1 MPPIKTAAEIFRR
14 YVTNGVPG
22 SGINPVNKDDVV
34 AWGSFLE
41 STIGQVGLGYSTL
54 ALLNGDLAHG
64 AGTLSFVYNDATA
77 AYNGLYQKS
86 GASGSGT
93 WTRIGDLWETVVN
106 LNVTGGTANAITAT
120 AIENPILPGAKL
132 FLLTPT
138 AANTGPTTI
147 NINGTGAVAIKNAFG
162 VDLAANSLLAGSQVL
177 MAWQTDHYQLLLSA
191 NPDASAFTAS
201 CTASAAAASA
211 SASAAASSA
220 ASLSG
225 VVGMSPPGG
234 RLTLVSGVD
243 APSSD
248 QAAAASIYY
257 TPSASEWIRIFDG
270 TNDVLRQF
278 AELTLALD
286 GTSGHTGYHQSGKIY
301 DLWVYWNGSTA
312 VLGTGPAWAS
322 DTSRG
327 TGAGTS
333 EYEFYKGLPRNKNTL
348 TNLRFGSASGNTVSV
363 PARQATLVGS
373 FRATA
378 DGQASDTQLRRLLS
392 NAYNPAPRKMF
403 ANAETLGSSWAYST
417 FSFRQVHANTANQ
430 TEVLQCLSN
439 RAGRARAIGTSQH
452 SAGGV
457 LMFTGIGINSTS
469 VNSGKG
475 GLHPIVAANLATQGS
490 SEWEGNYA
498 LGYTKIVWLEAAAA
512 SGTTT
517 WLAGDATIAAFSS
530 GLQAECWN

>member
-1 MPPIKTAAEIFRR
+1 MSVIKTAAEIFRR

-86 GASGSGT
+86 GASGAGT

-120 AIENPILPGAKL
+120 AIENPTVPGAKL

-191 NPDASAFTAS
+191 NPDASAFTAACAAS
-201 CTASAAAASA
+201 ASAAAGSASAAAASA
-211 SASAAASSA
+211 T
-220 ASLSG
+220 SLAG
-225 VVGMSPPGG
+225 IVGLAPPGG
-234 RLTLVSGVD
+234 RLTLVSGVA

-248 QAAAASIYY
+248 QAAVSTVFY
-257 TPSASEWIRIFDG
+257 TPDTGEYVRIYDG

-278 AELTLALD
+278 SEMSLALD
-286 GTSGHTGYHQSGKIY
+286 SNAAHTGYHQSGKQFLFFVAY
-301 DLWVYWNGSTA
+301 SGGSL
-312 VLGTGPAWAS
+312 VFGTGPAMANDS
-322 DTSRG
+322 STG
-327 TGAGTS
+327 TGAGTT
-333 EYEFYKGLPRNKNTL
+333 EVEFFKGAWRNKNTI
-348 TNLRFGSASGNTVSV
+348 TLRKGSLSGDTVSI
-363 PARQATLVGS
+363 PARQATMVGG

-378 DGQASDTQLRRLLS
+378 DGQASDTMLRRLLS
-392 NAYNPAPRKMF
+392 NAYNPVPRKMF
-403 ANAETLGSSWAYST
+403 VNAQTLGTSWTYTLFA
-417 FSFRQVHANTANQ
+417 FRQAAGNTANKV
-430 TEVLQCLSN
+430 EVFQCLPN
-439 RAGRARAIGTSQH
+439 GPARARAIGTTQH

-457 LMFTGIGINSTS
+457 LMFTGIGVNSVTI
-469 VNSGKG
+469 NSGKG
-475 GLHPIVAANLATQGS
+475 GLHPVVAANLSTQGI
-490 SEWEGNYA
+490 SEWEGNLN
-498 LGYTKIVWLEAAAA
+498 LGYNYLAWLEASAA

-517 WLAGDATIAAFSS
+517 WLAGDAAISAFSS
-530 GLQAECWN
+530 GLQAEVWN